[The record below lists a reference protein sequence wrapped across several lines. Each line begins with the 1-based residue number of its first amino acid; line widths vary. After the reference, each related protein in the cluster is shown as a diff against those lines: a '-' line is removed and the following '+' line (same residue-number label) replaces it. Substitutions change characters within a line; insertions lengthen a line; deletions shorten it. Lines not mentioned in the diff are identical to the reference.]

1 MRQSKL
7 FTKTYKEAPKGEES
21 INAILLQR
29 GGFIYK
35 EMSGVYSFLPLGLRV
50 LNKISGIVRQEM
62 NNIDGQ
68 EVFMSVLQ
76 PKELWQKTDRWDKG
90 IGKEIMYK
98 TEDKSE
104 VGLGPTHEEML
115 TDIVSK
121 YVQSEDDLPFYIYQI
136 QTKFRKEPRAKS
148 GLLRGREFLMKDLY
162 SFHTTEKD
170 FEKYYEKVKQA
181 YIKVYKRCGVEAII
195 TEASGGG
202 FTDGFSHEFQV
213 LADSGEDLIIYCAK
227 CGFSQN
233 TEVAKVKAGDK
244 CPECDTE
251 LKQVK
256 SIEAGNIFPLGCKY
270 SEALGAF
277 FTDSKGNKKPIVMG
291 CYGLG
296 VSRLMGTV
304 VEALH
309 DEKGIIWP
317 AEIAPFKTHLIA
329 LHGAEEQAE
338 EIYKELA
345 SVCIEALFDDRED
358 KAAGEKFA
366 DADLLGIP
374 TRIVVSKKTL
384 EQDSVEL
391 KQRGE
396 EKTKLV
402 KIKDLKDS
410 IA

>member
-1 MRQSKL
+1 MRQSQL

-35 EMSGVYSFLPLGLRV
+35 EMAGVYSFLPLGLKV
-50 LNKISGIVRQEM
+50 LNKISNIVREEM
-62 NNIDGQ
+62 NNINGQ
-68 EVFMSVLQ
+68 EVFMSILQ
-76 PKELWQKTDRWDKG
+76 PKELWQKTGRWDKG
-90 IGKEIMYK
+90 IGKEVMYK
-98 TEDKSE
+98 IEDKSE

-162 SFHTTEKD
+162 SFHATEKD
-170 FEKYYEKVKQA
+170 FTEYYEKVKRA
-181 YIKVYKRCGVEAII
+181 YTNIYKRCGVDAII
-195 TEASGGG
+195 TEASGGD
-202 FTDGFSHEFQV
+202 FTDEFSHEFQV
-213 LADSGEDLIIYCAK
+213 LADSGEDLIIYCPK
-227 CGFSQN
+227 CSFSQN

-244 CPECDTE
+244 CPECGAE
-251 LKQVK
+251 LKQAK

-277 FTDSKGNKKPIVMG
+277 FTDSKGNKKPIIMG

-296 VSRLMGTV
+296 VSRLMGSV

-309 DEKGIIWP
+309 DKQGIIWP
-317 AEIAPFKTHLIA
+317 SEVAPFKVHLIA
-329 LHGAEEQAE
+329 LHNAEKQAE
-338 EIYKELA
+338 EIYKGLVSA
-345 SVCIEALFDDRED
+345 GIEVLFDDREG

-366 DADLLGIP
+366 DVDLIGIP
-374 TRIVVSKKTL
+374 TRIVVSEKTL
-384 EQDSVEL
+384 AQESVEV
-391 KQRGE
+391 KQRNQQE
-396 EKTKLV
+396 TKLV
-402 KIKDLKDS
+402 KTKDLNNY
-410 IA
+410 IV